1 MPLVRAMRLINALEA
16 GTLSGPDFASLIT
29 GDPTRA
35 AELSVLYGMRG
46 QARRLAA
53 STGAFTKLLGSAEAV
68 NLLVTNRVAMQE
80 VKDMPTAFAA
90 LRADDAA
97 LAKYLAMSAG
107 LDPAAYS
114 TVTAVVSASAQSALA
129 LAAVLSAGAG
139 EKALL
144 PVVKSAAAMTTV
156 DASASLRPMVYG
168 EPLEG
173 GYFGCVNTVSG
184 TRYAVIQAPKALGE
198 SAPIKW
204 KDAATASAGTDNN
217 DDGLANANAQNNA
230 NHPLF
235 QWARGL
241 VINGKSDWA
250 PPAYNVIQ
258 DLAAKMRPALAEN
271 SRFKAGGAE
280 AYEVATTPEYWSA
293 TQHPSGTTNAWC
305 VNFSSGAVTNS
316 LKSNHYRARA
326 VRRIIL

>member
-53 STGAFTKLLGSAEAV
+53 STGAFSKLLGSPKAV
-68 NLLVTNRVAMQE
+68 NLLVTNRVALQE
-80 VKDMPTAFAA
+80 VKDMPAA
-90 LRADDAA
+90 LAVLLADDMA
-97 LAKYLAMSAG
+97 LAKYLAVSAG

-114 TVTAVVSASAQSALA
+114 TVAALMSSISASPAYLGAMVSN
-129 LAAVLSAGAG
+129 AG
-139 EKALL
+139 EAGRFQ
-144 PVVKSAAAMTTV
+144 VVKSAAAMTTV
-156 DASASLRPMVYG
+156 DAIASLRPLVYG

-173 GYFGCVNTVSG
+173 GYFGCINTVAG

-198 SAPIKW
+198 SAPIAW
-204 KDAATASAGTDNN
+204 KTTNDASSGTDRN

-230 NHPLF
+230 SHPLF
-235 QWARGL
+235 QWARRL

-258 DLAAKMRPALAEN
+258 ELAAKMRPALAEN
-271 SRFKAGGAE
+271 SRFKPGGAE
-280 AYEVATTPEYWSA
+280 AYEVATVPQYWSA
-293 TQHPSGTTNAWC
+293 TQHPSYTKLAWY
-305 VNFSSGAVTNS
+305 VDFSTGAVNGNA
-316 LKSNHYRARA
+316 KSYASRARA

>member
-1 MPLVRAMRLINALEA
+1 MRLINALEA
-16 GTLSGPDFASLIT
+16 GTLSGPAFASLIT
-29 GDPTRA
+29 GDPTRGA
-35 AELSVLYGMRG
+35 DLSVLYGMRG

-53 STGAFTKLLGSAEAV
+53 STGAFSKLLGSPEAV
-68 NLLVTNRVAMQE
+68 NLLVTNRVAIQE
-80 VKDMPTAFAA
+80 VKDMPTAWAA
-90 LRADDAA
+90 LLADDMA
-97 LAKYLAMSAG
+97 LAKYLAVSAG

-114 TVTAVVSASAQSALA
+114 TVAALMSSISASPAYLGAMVSN
-129 LAAVLSAGAG
+129 AG
-139 EKALL
+139 EAGRFQ
-144 PVVKSAAAMTTV
+144 VVKSAAAMTTV
-156 DASASLRPMVYG
+156 DANASLRPLVYG

-173 GYFGCVNTVSG
+173 GYFGCINTVAG

-198 SAPIKW
+198 SAPIAW
-204 KDAATASAGTDNN
+204 KTTNDASSGTDSN

-230 NHPLF
+230 SHPLF

-258 DLAAKMRPALAEN
+258 ELAAKMRPALAEN

-280 AYEVATTPEYWSA
+280 AYEVATVPQYWSA
-293 TQHPSGTTNAWC
+293 TQHPSYADGAWN
-305 VNFSSGAVTNS
+305 VNFSTGAVNYNG
-316 LKSNHYRARA
+316 KSATYRARA

>member
-16 GTLSGPDFASLIT
+16 GTLSGPAFASLIT

-90 LRADDAA
+90 LQADDAA

-114 TVTAVVSASAQSALA
+114 TVTALMSSISTSQAY
-129 LAAVLSAGAG
+129 LAAMISNAG
-139 EKALL
+139 EVGRFQ
-144 PVVKSAAAMTTV
+144 VVKSAAAMTTV
-156 DASASLRPMVYG
+156 DASASLRPLVYG
-168 EPLEG
+168 APLEG
-173 GYFGCVNTVSG
+173 GYFGCINTVSG
-184 TRYAVIQAPKALGE
+184 TRYAVIQAPKAMGE

-204 KDAATASAGTDNN
+204 KNTNDASAGTDNN
-217 DDGLANANAQNNA
+217 DDGLVNANAQNNA
-230 NHPLF
+230 SHPLF

-241 VINGKSDWA
+241 VINGKNDWA

-258 DLAAKMRPALAEN
+258 ELAAKMRPALAEN

-280 AYEVATTPEYWSA
+280 AYEVASVPEYWSA
-293 TQHPSGTTNAWC
+293 TQHPSNASHAWY
-305 VNFSSGAVTNS
+305 VNFSTGAVVTNAKNS
-316 LKSNHYRARA
+316 TFRARA

>member
-16 GTLSGPDFASLIT
+16 GTLSGPDFANLIT

-90 LRADDAA
+90 LQADDAA
-97 LAKYLAMSAG
+97 FAKYLAMSAG

-114 TVTAVVSASAQSALA
+114 TVAALMSNISTSHA
-129 LAAVLSAGAG
+129 HLAAMISNAG
-139 EKALL
+139 EVGRFQ
-144 PVVKSAAAMTTV
+144 VVKSAAAMTTV
-156 DASASLRPMVYG
+156 DASTSLRPLVYG

-173 GYFGCVNTVSG
+173 GYFGCINTVSG
-184 TRYAVIQAPKALGE
+184 TRYAVIQAPKAMGE

-204 KDAATASAGTDNN
+204 KTTNDASTGTDNN

-230 NHPLF
+230 SHPLF

-241 VINGKSDWA
+241 VINGKNDWA

-258 DLAAKMRPALAEN
+258 DLATKMRPGLAEN
-271 SRFKAGGAE
+271 NRFKTGGAE
-280 AYEVATTPEYWSA
+280 AYEVATVPQYWSA
-293 TQHPSGTTNAWC
+293 TQHPSNTYSAWS
-305 VNFSSGAVTNS
+305 VDFSTGAVNYNNKTNP
-316 LKSNHYRARA
+316 YRARA